1 MQTLQ
6 NTWPQLVDTKF
17 FPSLLISAIES
28 RQMGQETPG
37 VDAEESTEADE
48 EGPTG
53 SKDVEAIGA
62 AFVEP
67 EDAGGGGLGGF
78 DGTGTDA
85 TLELTTHDP
94 TPTVLES
101 RIGFEEE
108 EREAEETAAKGADD
122 DGPDNEDEEA
132 PPVGRNT

>member
-6 NTWPQLVDTKF
+6 NTWPQFVDTKI
-17 FPSLLISAIES
+17 FPSLLISVIES

-48 EGPTG
+48 EEPTG
-53 SKDVEAIGA
+53 SKDVEALGA
-62 AFVEP
+62 AAVEL
-67 EDAGGGGLGGF
+67 EDADGGAV
-78 DGTGTDA
+78 DGAGTDA

-108 EREAEETAAKGADD
+108 REAEETAAKGADV
-122 DGPDNEDEEA
+122 DGPDDEDVEA